1 MPRWKVSLHNK
12 HKKESEKDWDLY
24 FVSFYFFL
32 LDTCYVK
39 SKKEVLP
46 AVCLLLSPL
55 LLNCSSLQEI
65 RPLLAKPG
73 HTSHWWRRRRLTMTL
88 SSTSSHYSKPGH
100 SLPNLAIPHTGGEGG
115 GWKWHCYQHLATP
128 GNSLPNQAIPH
139 TGEGEGWRQ
148 PQHQLIAEKI
158 QPHPPM
164 FMRPP
169 KSTSGHTLTNMV
181 IPHSQYHAEKNDVR
195 IISIVFIVIP
205 VAIFPPPLVCASN
218 RLLAITSQSF
228 ILYFEVKN

>member
-1 MPRWKVSLHNK
+1 
-12 HKKESEKDWDLY
+12 
-24 FVSFYFFL
+24 
-32 LDTCYVK
+32 
-39 SKKEVLP
+39 
-46 AVCLLLSPL
+46 
-55 LLNCSSLQEI
+55 
-65 RPLLAKPG
+65 
-73 HTSHWWRRRRLTMTL
+73 MTL

-181 IPHSQYHAEKNDVR
+181 IPHSQYHTVQKKTMSKSFKSFSSLSLWPYFLLLWFVPVIGYWQSR
-195 IISIVFIVIP
+195 HSHVFCTWSKKM
-205 VAIFPPPLVCASN
+205 AHLPLDRVPAWP
-218 RLLAITSQSF
+218 
-228 ILYFEVKN
+228 